1 VLLTHPT
8 GFAPSFSLF
17 LSAILSD
24 HRCDVSQRV
33 RAVAK
38 HDAVGVRTQALIYS
52 IFDELR
58 DHVSSFLAPI
68 IKHEPAG
75 ALEVAQV

>member
-1 VLLTHPT
+1 
-8 GFAPSFSLF
+8 
-17 LSAILSD
+17 
-24 HRCDVSQRV
+24 V

-75 ALEVAQV
+75 ALEVAQVWWQLLKQGAMRSLD